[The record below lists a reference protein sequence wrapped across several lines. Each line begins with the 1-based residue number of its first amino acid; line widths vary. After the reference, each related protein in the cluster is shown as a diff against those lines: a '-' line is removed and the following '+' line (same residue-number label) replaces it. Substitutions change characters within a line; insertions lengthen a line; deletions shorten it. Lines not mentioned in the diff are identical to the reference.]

1 MAADR
6 RMIVSFLMDA
16 KNRADLYHVGA
27 PLIMAMAMSTS
38 SFGGALL
45 FLLVWGLIRGMGHG

>member
-1 MAADR
+1 
-6 RMIVSFLMDA
+6 MITSFLMDA

-45 FLLVWGLIRGMGHG
+45 FLLAWGLIRGMGYG